1 MATTKKTK
9 KSPEP
14 PREEPARTPL
24 VIFTEDDPK
33 PVLHIAT
40 PDEYIAA
47 EYPGL
52 MSTQNIPQ
60 LLKALLRETVIGRMS
75 K

>member
-1 MATTKKTK
+1 MASTKKPK
-9 KSPEP
+9 KSPEVSKEAPVEP
-14 PREEPARTPL
+14 PL
-24 VIFTEDDPK
+24 IIFTEDDPK
-33 PVLHIAT
+33 PVLRIAT

-60 LLKALLRETVIGRMS
+60 LLKALLRETVIGRMQ